1 MNAALALVTVLATGG
16 LITAAVAVYRA
27 RSERRKTEAETREIR
42 LKTSAAALKA
52 ITEAA
57 TVMYD
62 PMTRRLAVVEEGIKA
77 CEARDAE
84 KACEIDRLRDE
95 LNQVRM
101 RVMGDDQ

>member
-1 MNAALALVTVLATGG
+1 MNEALALLAVLATGG
-16 LITAAVAVYRA
+16 LVTAITAAYKARA
-27 RSERRKTEAETREIR
+27 DRRKTEAETRQAR
-42 LKTSAAALKA
+42 LQTSAAALKA